1 MSPAKVLPWRQATLA
16 PVVLVFGPQ
25 DFFADRAI
33 KSLKQQFAKGEAV
46 DVQEIDASD
55 YVAGSIFELAS
66 SGLFGETKIVVFE
79 GVETCSDALITDG
92 LEFLNNPGDESL
104 VIFRHTGKSV
114 RGKKLL
120 EAIRASD
127 IAVEVT
133 CLEFS
138 KDAERIAFVEGEFN
152 SNNRKIQKQAAVAL
166 AEIFGKDLEELAAAC
181 SQLQLDDAGEITEE
195 IVNRYFGGRLETTSF
210 KIADSALAGN
220 AAESLLLL
228 RHALDQGVE
237 GVMIVS
243 AFGRKIGEIARVIGN
258 PRASAASLGVAD
270 WIFNRIRQAAAGWTE
285 DSLVRVINEIAE
297 TDYAIKG
304 GAKDTHYALEKLVR
318 LVSSKGRSIE

>member
-1 MSPAKVLPWRQATLA
+1 MSPAKVLTWRQATLA

-25 DFFADRAI
+25 EFFADRAI
-33 KSLKQQFAKGEAV
+33 KELRRQFAKGEAV
-46 DVQEIDASD
+46 DLQEVAASD
-55 YVAGSIFELAS
+55 YTEGSIFELAS
-66 SGLFGETKIVVFE
+66 SGLFGESKVVVFD
-79 GVETCSDALITDG
+79 GVETCSDAMITDG
-92 LEFLNNPGDESL
+92 LEYLENPSDESI

-127 IAVEVT
+127 LAVEIT
-133 CLEFS
+133 CLDFS
-138 KDAERIAFVEGEFN
+138 KDAERIAFVESEFN
-152 SNNRKIQKQAAVAL
+152 SKNRKIQKSAAVAL

-228 RHALDQGVE
+228 RHAMDQGVE
-237 GVMIVS
+237 GVMVVS
-243 AFGRKIGEIARVIGN
+243 AFARKIGEIARVIGN

-285 DSLVRVINEIAE
+285 DSLVTVINEIAE
-297 TDYAIKG
+297 TDFAIKG
-304 GAKDTHYALEKLVR
+304 GAKDTHYALERLVR

>member
-1 MSPAKVLPWRQATLA
+1 MSPAKVLTWRQATLA

-25 DFFADRAI
+25 EFFADRAI
-33 KSLKQQFAKGEAV
+33 KELRRQFAKGEAV
-46 DVQEIDASD
+46 DLQEISASD
-55 YVAGSIFELAS
+55 YTEGSIFELAS
-66 SGLFGETKIVVFE
+66 SGLFGESKVVVFD
-79 GVETCSDALITDG
+79 GVETCSDAMITDG
-92 LEFLNNPGDESL
+92 LEYLENPSDESI

-127 IAVEVT
+127 LAVEIT
-133 CLEFS
+133 CLDFS
-138 KDAERIAFVEGEFN
+138 KDAERIAFVESEFN
-152 SNNRKIQKQAAVAL
+152 SKNRKIQKSAAVAL

-228 RHALDQGVE
+228 RHAMDQGVE
-237 GVMIVS
+237 GVMVVS
-243 AFGRKIGEIARVIGN
+243 AFARKIGEIARVIGN

-285 DSLVRVINEIAE
+285 DSLVTVINEIAE
-297 TDYAIKG
+297 TDFAIKG
-304 GAKDTHYALEKLVR
+304 GAKDTHYALERLVR

>member
-1 MSPAKVLPWRQATLA
+1 MSPAKVLTWRQATLA

-25 DFFADRAI
+25 EFFADRAI
-33 KSLKQQFAKGEAV
+33 KELRRQFAKGEAV
-46 DVQEIDASD
+46 DLQEISASD
-55 YVAGSIFELAS
+55 YTEGSIFELAS
-66 SGLFGETKIVVFE
+66 SGLFGESKVVVFD
-79 GVETCSDALITDG
+79 GVETCSDAMITDG
-92 LEFLNNPGDESL
+92 LEYLENPSDESI

-127 IAVEVT
+127 LAVEIT
-133 CLEFS
+133 CLDFS
-138 KDAERIAFVEGEFN
+138 KDAERIAFVESEFN
-152 SNNRKIQKQAAVAL
+152 SHNRKIQKSAAVAL

-228 RHALDQGVE
+228 RHAMDQGVE
-237 GVMIVS
+237 GVMVVS
-243 AFGRKIGEIARVIGN
+243 AFARKIGEIARVIGN

-285 DSLVRVINEIAE
+285 DSLVTVINEIAE
-297 TDYAIKG
+297 TDFAIKG
-304 GAKDTHYALEKLVR
+304 GAKDTHYALERLVR

>member
-46 DVQEIDASD
+46 DVQEISASD

-66 SGLFGETKIVVFE
+66 SGLFGESKIVVFE
-79 GVETCSDALITDG
+79 GVETCSDAMITDG
-92 LEFLNNPGDESL
+92 LEYLNNPSDESL

-133 CLEFS
+133 CAEFS
-138 KDAERIAFVEGEFN
+138 KDAERIAFVESEFN
-152 SNNRKIQKQAAVAL
+152 SKNRKIQKQAAVAL

-228 RHALDQGVE
+228 RHAMDQGVE

-258 PRASAASLGVAD
+258 PRASAASFGVAD

-318 LVSSKGRSIE
+318 LISSKGRSIE

>member
-1 MSPAKVLPWRQATLA
+1 MSPAKVLTWRQATLA

-25 DFFADRAI
+25 EFFADRAI
-33 KSLKQQFAKGEAV
+33 KELRRQFAKGEAV
-46 DVQEIDASD
+46 DLQEVSASD
-55 YVAGSIFELAS
+55 YTEGSIFELAS
-66 SGLFGETKIVVFE
+66 SGLFGESKVVVFD
-79 GVETCSDALITDG
+79 GVETCSDAMITDG
-92 LEFLNNPGDESL
+92 LEYLENPSDESI

-127 IAVEVT
+127 LAVEIT
-133 CLEFS
+133 CLDFS
-138 KDAERIAFVEGEFN
+138 KDAERIAFVESEFN
-152 SNNRKIQKQAAVAL
+152 SKNRKIQKSAAVAL

-228 RHALDQGVE
+228 RHAMDQGVE
-237 GVMIVS
+237 GVMVVS
-243 AFGRKIGEIARVIGN
+243 AFARKIGEIARVIGN

-285 DSLVRVINEIAE
+285 DSLVTVINEIAE
-297 TDYAIKG
+297 TDFAIKG
-304 GAKDTHYALEKLVR
+304 GAKDTHYALERLVR